1 MIQMENNLVSDTL
14 EEFLLLLKNN
24 ELVDSREKKNI
35 ILKIASSIRN
45 SLDPAIILVSKYS
58 SENLSLI
65 PFCLTDEHSKF
76 DDVEIEID
84 FFDDSKDPFAE
95 SFSGSELTWA
105 TIDQIPDNYD
115 YKRVFQELEVVDI
128 IISPLVIN
136 DHNIG
141 AVVVLLFENT
151 VRYNKEKYIEI
162 VKEST
167 VLISDILASWANEYL
182 ATLKQHQTDLI
193 VEMSN
198 LTLETTEIQ
207 LILNRILPKIKSE
220 TGIECMGVFLKDI
233 EEVSLIQHIGLNED
247 IIQYYKSPTLDIS
260 SLRYYNTSNKIDEVS
275 FANLDEQYGLIL
287 PIGSINLMFGFLL
300 VISNSQE
307 KLSESNIHFLRIMA
321 NQLFLT
327 LQRKRLLDDIQQI
340 TQTSEFSAFP
350 VMLAGNRFE
359 MIYLNKQAEQ
369 TFNLTHDESVG
380 LKLDHLLNLDAD
392 KAKLMLQKIREV
404 IANIAKDTMKL
415 EIEIFQMG
423 NYDTRTFFVQMSPTI
438 NNLTG
443 EYCVVLS
450 LVDISEATKLQSIA
464 EEYSNRSRMYLN
476 VLTHDIYNIL
486 FGISGYYELLKD
498 NIPQEE
504 DGVLERVN
512 TLVKRGTS
520 IVQDIR
526 LLSNVL
532 DVSSADELHFVPL
545 KMTML
550 RVIEK
555 AKEEFTQTLFN
566 VTIDIPNMIKIHG
579 GTYLYD
585 MFYYVLVSLA
595 QKTSDSKV
603 IIEITGIEIVDE
615 EGNEFFEIDII
626 DKKGIP
632 PELREEIQ
640 RAIEQSPFDET
651 LRKHLGFMIVKE
663 IAKKYAYILKIED
676 KDSSDWTKGFVIKII
691 MQKSMEI
698 EKE

>member
-1 MIQMENNLVSDTL
+1 MENDLVSDTL

-24 ELVDSREKKNI
+24 ELADSREKMNI
-35 ILKIASSIRN
+35 ILKIANSIRN
-45 SLDPAIILVSKYS
+45 SLDPAIILVSEYG

-65 PFCLTDEHSKF
+65 PFCLTGEHTILENL
-76 DDVEIEID
+76 EIEID
-84 FFDDSKDPFAE
+84 FFDDNKDPFAVA
-95 SFSGSELTWA
+95 FSGSELTWA
-105 TIDQIPDNYD
+105 TIDQITDTFK
-115 YKRVFQELEVVDI
+115 YKQVFQELGVIDI
-128 IISPLVIN
+128 IVSPLVTN
-136 DHNIG
+136 DRNVG
-141 AVVVLLFENT
+141 AVIVLLFENT
-151 VRYNKEKYIEI
+151 VKYNKEKYVDII
-162 VKEST
+162 KEST
-167 VLISDILASWANEYL
+167 TLISDVLVSWIKEYL
-182 ATLKQHQTDLI
+182 AKLKQHQTDLI

-220 TGIECMGVFLKDI
+220 TGIECMGVFIQDI
-233 EEVSLIQHIGLNED
+233 EEVALIHHIGLNKD

-260 SLRYYNTSNKIDEVS
+260 SLNYYNTSNKIDEVR
-275 FANLDEQYGLIL
+275 FEDLKDQYGLIL
-287 PIGSINLMFGFLL
+287 PIGSINLMLGFLL
-300 VISNSQE
+300 VISNSEE

-350 VMLAGNRFE
+350 VMLVGNRFE

-369 TFNLTHDESVG
+369 TFNLSHDESVG
-380 LKLDHLLNLDAD
+380 NKMDHLLNLDAD

-498 NIPQEE
+498 NIPKEE

-532 DVSSADELHFVPL
+532 DVSSGDELHFVPL

-550 RVIEK
+550 RVLEK
-555 AKEEFTQTLFN
+555 AKEEFTETTFN
-566 VTIDIPNMIKIHG
+566 VTIDIPNIIKIQG
-579 GTYLYD
+579 GAYLYD

-595 QKTSDSKV
+595 QKTNDAEA
-603 IIEITGIEIVDE
+603 IIEISGREIIDDK
-615 EGNEFFEIDII
+615 NEFFEVDIV

-663 IAKKYAYILKIED
+663 IAKKYAYVLKIED
-676 KDSSDWTKGFVIKII
+676 KDISDWTKGFVIKIT
-691 MQKSMEI
+691 MQKSMEL
-698 EKE
+698 EKES

>member
-1 MIQMENNLVSDTL
+1 MESNIVSDTL

-24 ELVDSREKKNI
+24 ELPDSKERMDI
-35 ILKIASSIRN
+35 ILRIANSINN
-45 SLDPAIILVSKYS
+45 SVDPAIVLVCEYNP
-58 SENLSLI
+58 ENLSLI
-65 PFCLTDEHSKF
+65 PFCQTAEHSKF
-76 DDVEIEID
+76 DGVEIEID
-84 FFDDSKDPFAE
+84 FFDDSNDPFAE
-95 SFSGSELTWA
+95 AFSGSELTWA
-105 TIDQIPDNYD
+105 TINQIPDTYN
-115 YKRVFQELEVVDI
+115 YKRVFRELGVVDI
-128 IISPLVIN
+128 IISPLVMN
-136 DHNIG
+136 DRNMG
-141 AVVVLLFENT
+141 AITVLLFEDT
-151 VRYNKEKYIEI
+151 IRYNEEKYVNII
-162 VKEST
+162 KEST
-167 VLISDILASWANEYL
+167 SLISEILASWIREYL
-182 ATLKQHQTDLI
+182 TTLKQHQTDLI

-207 LILNRILPKIKSE
+207 LILNRILPKIKAE
-220 TGIECMGVFLKDI
+220 TGIECMGVFIKDI
-233 EEVSLIQHIGLNED
+233 EEVSLIQHTGLSEK
-247 IIQYYKSPTLDIS
+247 IIQYYKSPSLDIS
-260 SLRYYNTSNKIDEVS
+260 RLQYYNTSNKIDEIQ
-275 FANLDEQYGLIL
+275 FENLENQYGLIL
-287 PIGSINLMFGFLL
+287 PIGSINLILGFLL
-300 VISNSQE
+300 IISESQE

-340 TQTSEFSAFP
+340 TQTSEFSSFP
-350 VMLAGNRFE
+350 VMLAGSRFE

-369 TFNLTHDESVG
+369 TFNLSHDESIG
-380 LKLDHLLNLDAD
+380 LKLDKLLNLETD
-392 KAKLMLQKIREV
+392 KAEIMYRKIRDV

-498 NIPQEE
+498 IVPQQES
-504 DGVLERVN
+504 VLDRVN

-526 LLSNVL
+526 LLSSVL
-532 DVSSADELHFVPL
+532 DVSSSDELHFIPL
-545 KMTML
+545 KMTIL
-550 RVIEK
+550 RVMEK
-555 AKEEFTQTLFN
+555 AKEEFNDAAFN
-566 VTIDIPNMIKIHG
+566 VLIDIPNNVKILG
-579 GTYLYD
+579 GAYLYD
-585 MFYYVLVSLA
+585 MFYYVISSLT
-595 QKTSDSKV
+595 QKTDDAEV
-603 IIEITGIEIVDE
+603 VLEIAGREIEE
-615 EGNEFFEIDII
+615 EEEEFFEIDIT

-640 RAIEQSPFDET
+640 RAFEQSPFDET

-663 IAKKYAYILKIED
+663 IAKKYSYILKIED
-676 KDSSDWTKGFVIKII
+676 KDASDWKQGFIIKIT
-691 MQKSMEI
+691 MQKSVDE
-698 EKE
+698 EKEKRE

>member
-1 MIQMENNLVSDTL
+1 MENNLVSDTL
-14 EEFLLLLKNN
+14 EEFLQLLKNN
-24 ELVDSREKKNI
+24 ELANSREKQDI
-35 ILKIASSIRN
+35 ILKIAQSIKN
-45 SLDPAIILVSKYS
+45 SVKPAIILVSEYN
-58 SENLSLI
+58 SENLSLV
-65 PFCLTDEHSKF
+65 PFCLTDEHAGLEE
-76 DDVEIEID
+76 VEIEID
-84 FFDDSKDPFAE
+84 FFDDSGDPFAE
-95 SFSGSELTWA
+95 AFSGSKLTWA
-105 TIDQIPDNYD
+105 TLDQISDKFE
-115 YKRVFQELEVVDI
+115 YKHIFQELGVVDI
-128 IISPLVIN
+128 IISPLVIDDCN
-136 DHNIG
+136 VG
-141 AVVVLLFENT
+141 AVNVLLFDNS
-151 VRYNKEKYIEI
+151 VKFNKERYVDII
-162 VKEST
+162 KEST
-167 VLISDILASWANEYL
+167 TLISDILVSWIKEYL
-182 ATLKQHQTDLI
+182 STLKQHQTDLI

-207 LILNRILPKIKSE
+207 LILNRILPKIKTE
-220 TGIECMGVFLKDI
+220 TGIECIGVFIKDI
-233 EEVSLIQHIGLNED
+233 EEVSLIHHIGLND
-247 IIQYYKSPTLDIS
+247 KIIQYYKSPTLDIS
-260 SLRYYNTSNKIDEVS
+260 SLRYYNTSNKIEEIS
-275 FANLDEQYGLIL
+275 FEDLEEQYGLIL
-287 PIGSINLMFGFLL
+287 PIGSINLMLGFLL

-350 VMLAGNRFE
+350 VMLVGNRFE

-369 TFNLTHDESVG
+369 IFNLSHDESVG

-392 KAKLMLQKIREV
+392 KAKVMLQKIRDV

-423 NYDTRTFFVQMSPTI
+423 NHDTRTFFVQMSPTI

-443 EYCVVLS
+443 EYCVVLT
-450 LVDISEATKLQSIA
+450 LVDITETTKLQSIA

-498 NIPQEE
+498 NIPPEQ

-512 TLVKRGTS
+512 TLVRRGTS

-532 DVSSADELHFVPL
+532 DVSSGDELHFVPL
-545 KMTML
+545 KMTLL
-550 RVIEK
+550 RVLEK
-555 AKEEFTQTLFN
+555 TKEEFSSTTFN
-566 VTIDIPNMIKIHG
+566 VTIDIPNIIKILG

-585 MFYYVLVSLA
+585 MFYYVFLSLT
-595 QKTSDSKV
+595 QKTNDSEV
-603 IIEITGIEIVDE
+603 IIEISGKEIVDE
-615 EGNEFFEIDII
+615 EENEFFEIEIV

-632 PELREEIQ
+632 PELRDEIQ

-663 IAKKYAYILKIED
+663 IAKKYSYAIKIED
-676 KDSSDWTKGFVIKII
+676 KNPDDWTKGFAIRIT
-691 MQKSMEI
+691 MQKSVEL
-698 EKE
+698 EKERN